1 MPDVCVYRLRNWV
14 YLCNVGLL
22 LTDEDGMMS
31 DTKFTNGKLIISNPT
46 EKRASIYIEDLCIA
60 DVWGIQNGV
69 CHNANA
75 KRIVKCW
82 SYHERLVE
90 ALNELLEFEGDYS
103 PNEIRLADTC
113 ANARSV
119 LTELKKDQPQ

>member
-46 EKRASIYIEDLCIA
+46 EKGRQFILKTFALLMCGEYKMEFAITLTL
-60 DVWGIQNGV
+60 
-69 CHNANA
+69 NALLNA
-75 KRIVKCW
+75 GATTSGW
-82 SYHERLVE
+82 LRL
-90 ALNELLEFEGDYS
+90 
-103 PNEIRLADTC
+103 
-113 ANARSV
+113 
-119 LTELKKDQPQ
+119 